1 MAWLRAF
8 PWVWMVAGTKGV
20 TEVTTFDDRERA
32 FENKFAREQEVKF
45 QTLARRNKLLGLWAA
60 DVLGHR
66 EEAATAYAQTLV
78 QTVLSGDAQG
88 EEALLERL
96 TRDLETRVS
105 PAAIRDKIAELSQQ
119 AMAHLSAPSPTG

>member
-1 MAWLRAF
+1 M
-8 PWVWMVAGTKGV
+8 
-20 TEVTTFDDRERA
+20 TTFDDRERA